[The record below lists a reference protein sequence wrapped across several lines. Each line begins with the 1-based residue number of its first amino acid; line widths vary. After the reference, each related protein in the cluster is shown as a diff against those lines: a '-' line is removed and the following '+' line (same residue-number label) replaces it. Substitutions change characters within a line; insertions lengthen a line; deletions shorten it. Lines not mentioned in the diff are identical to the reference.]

1 MFLESMELLTIGEKV
16 WVILDKLNIEEILE
30 ILFIILLIAAAWP
43 IVQAYLKVYDITLIN
58 QLGDS
63 CKFSLHKA
71 WVGDIRMRSCED
83 EAIESL
89 NTKHM
94 QVVPSWRGMIG
105 SYTIHLCVKMDKNH
119 SVDIP
124 IYNSGDLQRTRTF
137 IIQSTGVREYSTPES
152 DMWTWCADHSYG
164 QTS

>member
-1 MFLESMELLTIGEKV
+1 MELLKIGEKV
-16 WVILDKLNIEEILE
+16 WVILDKLNIEEILK
-30 ILFIILLIAAAWP
+30 ILFVILLIAAAWP

-63 CKFSLHKA
+63 CKFSLRKA
-71 WVGDIRMRSCED
+71 WVGATQMKACDDRE
-83 EAIESL
+83 IETL
-89 NTKHM
+89 TTHHI

-105 SYTIHLCVKMDKNH
+105 SYTIHLCVKIDKNR

-124 IYNSGDLQRTRTF
+124 IYNSGDIQRSRTF
-137 IIQSTGVREYSTPES
+137 LIQSTGVREYSSPES
-152 DMWTWCADHSYG
+152 DIWTWCADHNYG